1 MVLGTNAINYGNVYN
16 TNPVVDSVLIENDG
30 CTDLTISN
38 VSSNN
43 SHFVPNWTNQTITP
57 GSSQWLHVTFTATAS
72 GTQSGL
78 LTVSNNDSLQVISL
92 SANVIFAPTADFQY
106 QVQNA
111 CNGTV
116 SFTNESSNGSQYQWD
131 FGDGQFSGALNPQ
144 HTYNKPGTYTVMLV
158 TSNSGGSDTTFKS
171 VILNDVLYVASEF
184 PDTVQAGTTVQFI
197 DSSMYANS
205 WQWYFGDGNNSTTP
219 NPQHTYQNKGTFIVT
234 LLVTNTAGC
243 SGSTNN
249 AIIVTSGIG
258 IREQAIEAAL
268 YPNPTSGSLH
278 IECNAA
284 ERIILYSSTGAQIL
298 DIPFVEDLDLS
309 NLPAG
314 TYQIVL
320 RGTHGL
326 WRETI
331 SVVR

>member
-1 MVLGTNAINYGNVYN
+1 
-16 TNPVVDSVLIENDG
+16 
-30 CTDLTISN
+30 
-38 VSSNN
+38 
-43 SHFVPNWTNQTITP
+43 
-57 GSSQWLHVTFTATAS
+57 
-72 GTQSGL
+72 
-78 LTVSNNDSLQVISL
+78 
-92 SANVIFAPTADFQY
+92 
-106 QVQNA
+106 
-111 CNGTV
+111 
-116 SFTNESSNGSQYQWD
+116 
-131 FGDGQFSGALNPQ
+131 
-144 HTYNKPGTYTVMLV
+144 MLV

-171 VILNDVLYVASEF
+171 VAVNDVLYVASEF

-258 IREQAIEAAL
+258 IREQALEAAL
-268 YPNPTSGSLH
+268 HPNPTSGSLH
-278 IECNAA
+278 IECSAA

-314 TYQIVL
+314 SYQIVL
-320 RGTHGL
+320 RGNSGL

>member
-1 MVLGTNAINYGNVYN
+1 L
-16 TNPVVDSVLIENDG
+16 
-30 CTDLTISN
+30 LTISN
-38 VSSNN
+38 
-43 SHFVPNWTNQTITP
+43 
-57 GSSQWLHVTFTATAS
+57 
-72 GTQSGL
+72 
-78 LTVSNNDSLQVISL
+78 NDSVQYINL

-106 QVQNA
+106 QIQNA
-111 CNGTV
+111 CNGIV
-116 SFTNESSNGSQYQWD
+116 SFTNESSNGTQYQWD
-131 FGDGQFSGALNPQ
+131 FGDGQFSGSVNPQ
-144 HTYNKPGTYTVMLV
+144 HNYAKPGIYTVMLI
-158 TSNSGGSDTTFKS
+158 TSNSGGTDTIFKS
-171 VILNDVLYVASEF
+171 VALNDVLYVASEF

-243 SGSTNN
+243 SGSSNKP
-249 AIIVTSGIG
+249 IMVRSGVG
-258 IREQAIEAAL
+258 IYEEALQVSL

-278 IECNAA
+278 IECNEA
-284 ERIILYSSTGAQIL
+284 ERIVLYSSTGAQIL

-314 TYQIVL
+314 TYHIVL
-320 RGTHGL
+320 RGNNGL

>member
-1 MVLGTNAINYGNVYN
+1 
-16 TNPVVDSVLIENDG
+16 
-30 CTDLTISN
+30 
-38 VSSNN
+38 
-43 SHFVPNWTNQTITP
+43 
-57 GSSQWLHVTFTATAS
+57 VTFTATAS

-111 CNGTV
+111 CIGTV

-131 FGDGQFSGALNPQ
+131 FGDGQFSGAVNPQ

-249 AIIVTSGIG
+249 AIVVTSGIG
-258 IREQAIEAAL
+258 IREQALEAEL

-278 IECNAA
+278 IECSAA
-284 ERIILYSSTGAQIL
+284 ERIILYSTTGAQIM

-314 TYQIVL
+314 SYQIVL
-320 RGTHGL
+320 RGNSGL